1 MELLTTH
8 WPAALLLTVYFGILI
23 HNAVIGSRRT
33 NSVADYYVGGRNIG
47 GIAIGFSVFAT
58 LASTN
63 SYIGSAGLAYR
74 LGAPWLITGVFL
86 VLFTLIAWRW
96 VAPRLR
102 DFTEKLGSLTIPD
115 FLAFRFESRSLRLA
129 AALIVILSSILYMT
143 AIFKGIGHALQ
154 IYLGIPYEAAI
165 GLIYAMVVM
174 YTAAGGFISVVRT
187 DVAQGTVMIFA
198 AVILFAGTVQG
209 AGGLMSLQR
218 LSETRA
224 GAELFT
230 WDAGEPFAIVL
241 GIAVAMSIKLIVEPR
256 MLSRFYALRDAHAV
270 AQGKWVSVSA
280 MVVVFTCL
288 FPIGLYARVIFPEG
302 DLDPDLIV
310 PTLVGSGAYFS
321 QGTASFLLVAIVAA
335 AMSSLDSVL
344 LVTGTTCQRDLAGQI
359 WPPDSDRTA
368 LRWTRG
374 FVILFATLTAVIAL
388 NPPGGIIAITAFS
401 GSVYA
406 ACFFPGLIFGLYWRR
421 GNARAVFASII
432 AGLSLLGYWT
442 AWPPFA
448 LHAVFPSMAASVLA
462 YLVIAMRTPP
472 VMTARVDALFAAK
485 TAGLSH

>member
-8 WPAALLLTVYFGILI
+8 WPAALLLTVYFGLLV

-33 NSVADYYVGGRNIG
+33 KSVADYYVGGRAMG
-47 GIAIGFSVFAT
+47 GVAIGFSVFAT

-74 LGAPWLITGVFL
+74 LGLPWLITGVFL

-102 DFTEKLGSLTIPD
+102 DFTERLGSLTIPD
-115 FLAFRFESRSLRLA
+115 FLAFRFESRGLRLA
-129 AALIVILSSILYMT
+129 SALIVILSSILYMT

-198 AVILFAGTVQG
+198 AAILFAGTVQG
-209 AGGLMSLQR
+209 AGGLMSLR
-218 LSETRA
+218 GLAETQE
-224 GAELFT
+224 GAKLFT
-230 WDAGEPFAIVL
+230 WDAGTPFAVLL

-256 MLSRFYALRDAHAV
+256 MLSRFYALKDARAV
-270 AQGKWVSVSA
+270 RHGKWVSVSA
-280 MVVVFTCL
+280 MVVVFSCL

-302 DLDPDLIV
+302 NLDPDLIV
-310 PTLVGSGAYFS
+310 PTLVGSGEYFS

-359 WPPDSDRTA
+359 WHHDTEQAA

-374 FVILFATLTAVIAL
+374 FVILFASLTALISL
-388 NPPGGIIAITAFS
+388 DPPGGIITITAFS

-421 GNARAVFASII
+421 GNANAVLASIV
-432 AGLSLLGYWT
+432 AGLGVLGYWT
-442 AWPPFA
+442 AWPPLA
-448 LHAVFPSMAASVLA
+448 LHAVFPSMAASILA
-462 YLVIAMRTPP
+462 YVVVAWRTPP
-472 VMTARVDALFAAK
+472 VMTERVEALFPD
-485 TAGLSH
+485 S